1 MSDFTNFQLSEL
13 MLDMMCAE
21 SAIFVLVSAQGN
33 IITQTPAAEKVLKQ
47 SKLRPI
53 SEVLSASAANSL
65 KTTLK
70 TGEPIQT
77 IEAIDSNI
85 YRLDIRAC
93 EQGALLYF
101 MPTEN
106 LFQGLPAHTKYELST
121 ALSRNFIALN
131 LMKNRKTLDFDIL
144 DSIHK
149 NTLRIHREITHLQM
163 LENNT
168 DLNISMNPT
177 LNDLVAICVNILSEC
192 RKILFNINFII
203 DTPKELTA
211 VFDR

>member
-47 SKLRPI
+47 TKLRPI

-70 TGEPIQT
+70 TGEPIQP

-106 LFQGLPAHTKYELST
+106 IVPRFTCT
-121 ALSRNFIALN
+121 
-131 LMKNRKTLDFDIL
+131 
-144 DSIHK
+144 HK
-149 NTLRIHREITHLQM
+149 I
-163 LENNT
+163 
-168 DLNISMNPT
+168 
-177 LNDLVAICVNILSEC
+177 
-192 RKILFNINFII
+192 
-203 DTPKELTA
+203 
-211 VFDR
+211 